1 LPFVAIILGMC
12 VAIAY
17 GGADF
22 LGGFASRRCAT
33 GTVLFVSQCCGLV
46 VAVVLVVSRGGGVV
60 SPRIFLL
67 SALAGIVGVVALGL
81 LYRGLAVGRMNVVA
95 PISAVGGG
103 IIPVLWSL
111 AQGEH
116 PAAIALVGV
125 VLALVAVVVVAGT
138 VERDPAAAVIP
149 QRELAYGIGA
159 GIGFGMVFI
168 LFSESAA
175 GSGLW
180 PVLIARVVSVPIL
193 FLALFGMRESLLP
206 RGRAFGPMIGA
217 GLLDVSANALV
228 LLAVRRGLVS
238 LVAPVASLYPAATVL
253 LARLVLQERLGARR
267 FAGLVLALAGLVL
280 IVAA

>member
-1 LPFVAIILGMC
+1 LPFVAIVLGMC

-22 LGGFASRRCAT
+22 LGGFASRRCDT

-46 VAVVLVVSRGGGVV
+46 VAIVLVASVGGGAV

-67 SALAGIVGVVALGL
+67 SGLAGIVGVGALGL

-111 AQGEH
+111 ARGEH
-116 PAAIALVGV
+116 LAAVALAGVGV
-125 VLALVAVVVVAGT
+125 ALIAVVVVAGT
-138 VERDPAAAVIP
+138 VERDPAASVAP
-149 QRELAYGIGA
+149 PRELAYGIGA

-180 PVLIARVVSVPIL
+180 PVLIARVVSVPLL
-193 FLALFGMRESLLP
+193 FLALLGGRESARP
-206 RGRAFGPMIGA
+206 RDRAFGPMIGA
-217 GLLDVSANALV
+217 GLLDVSANAVV

-238 LVAPVASLYPAATVL
+238 LVAPVASLYPVATVL

-267 FAGLVLALAGLVL
+267 FAGLALAVVGLIL
-280 IVAA
+280 IVAG